1 MNRGRKCGGPFSLFY
16 KGDSMIHK
24 FKNLGQYLVVDV
36 VSGAIHSLDEKA
48 YDLLD
53 CFDEDGAFDAA
64 AAAER
69 GFTGPEYAEAREEL
83 EALKAGGLLFSKDV
97 YEDIAKRWDKQPVV
111 KALCLHIA
119 HDCNLRCKY
128 CFAGGGEY
136 MGKRELMSA
145 EVGKKAIDFVIEQ
158 SGSRRNIEIDYFG
171 GEPLMNFDVVKE
183 ITEYAK
189 EQGRLHGKEF
199 RFTITTNGVLLDDD
213 KQAYINENMSN
224 TVLSLDGRRE
234 VHDAV
239 RKRAD
244 GSGSYDRVA
253 PKFQRLAESRNQQ
266 NYYVRGTFTRDNL
279 DFAQDVKHLIGL
291 GFEQISVEPVVADEK
306 EPYSIRREDLPR
318 IFAEY
323 DALAEHLVNLRKSGK
338 FVNFFHFM
346 IDLEQGPCA
355 YKRLSGCGSGN
366 EYLAV
371 TPSGDLYPCHQFVGK
386 PEFKMGT
393 VFEGKLNP
401 EIREMFR
408 KSNVYTKDECRRCW
422 NRFYCSGGCAANAFN
437 MNGDI
442 NKPYDIACEM
452 QKKRT
457 ECAIAMAAALAE
469 E

>member
-1 MNRGRKCGGPFSLFY
+1 
-16 KGDSMIHK
+16 MIHK
-24 FKNLGQYLVVDV
+24 FKNLGQYLVLDV

-48 YDLLD
+48 YELLD
-53 CFDEDGAFDAA
+53 SFSEDGVFDQAD
-64 AAAER
+64 AEKR
-69 GFTGPEYAEAREEL
+69 GLSGAEYAEAREEL
-83 EALKAGGLLFSKDV
+83 QGLIDEGLLFTKDI
-97 YEDIAKRWDKQPVV
+97 YAAIAEHWDKQPVV

-128 CFAGGGEY
+128 CFADGGEY

-145 EVGKKAIDFVIEQ
+145 EVGKKAIEFVIAQ
-158 SGSRRNIEIDYFG
+158 SQNRRNIEIDYFG

-189 EQGRLHGKEF
+189 EQGKKHGKEF
-199 RFTITTNGVLLDDD
+199 RFTITTNGILLSED
-213 KQAYINENMSN
+213 KQAYINENMGN
-224 TVLSLDGRRE
+224 VVLSLDGRKE

-239 RKRAD
+239 RKRVD
-244 GSGSYDRVA
+244 GSGSYDRVVPA
-253 PKFQRLAESRNQQ
+253 FQKLADSRNQN

-279 DFAQDVKHLIGL
+279 DFAEDVKHLMEL

-306 EPYSIRREDLPR
+306 EPYSLRKEDLPR

-323 DALAEHLVNLRKSGK
+323 DALAEYLVKTRKEGK

-346 IDLEQGPCA
+346 VDLEQGPCA

-393 VFEGKLNP
+393 VFEGKLDM
-401 EIREMFR
+401 EIREKFR
-408 KSNVYTKDECRRCW
+408 KSNVYTKAECRECW

-442 NKPYDIACEM
+442 DKPYEIACEM

>member
-1 MNRGRKCGGPFSLFY
+1 
-16 KGDSMIHK
+16 MIHK
-24 FKNLGQYLVVDV
+24 FKNLGQYIVLDV
-36 VSGAIHSLDEKA
+36 ASGAIHSLDEKA
-48 YDLLD
+48 YNLLD
-53 CFDEDGAFDAA
+53 CFDENGKFNPGQ
-64 AAAER
+64 AEEK
-69 GFTGPEYAEAREEL
+69 GYVGEEYAEARRELEEL
-83 EALKAGGLLFSKDV
+83 ICEKLLFTKDI
-97 YEDIAKRWDKQPVV
+97 YEEIAKHWDKQSVV

-128 CFAGGGEY
+128 CFADGGEY

-145 EVGKKAIDFVIEQ
+145 EVGKKAIDFVIKQ
-158 SGSRRNIEIDYFG
+158 SQNRKNIEIDFFG

-189 EQGRLHGKEF
+189 GQGKLHDKTF
-199 RFTITTNGVLLDDD
+199 RFTITTNGILLDDE

-224 TVLSLDGRRE
+224 VVLSLDGRKE
-234 VHDAV
+234 VHDSV
-239 RKRAD
+239 RKRVD
-244 GSGSYDRVA
+244 GSGSYDRIV
-253 PKFQRLAESRNQQ
+253 PRFQKLADSRNQN
-266 NYYVRGTFTRDNL
+266 NYYVRGTFTRNNL
-279 DFAQDVKHLIGL
+279 DFAEDVRHLMNL

-306 EPYSIRREDLPR
+306 EDYAIRESDLPR
-318 IFAEY
+318 IFDEY
-323 DALAEHLVNLRKSGK
+323 DRLAQELVEARKSGK

-355 YKRLSGCGSGN
+355 YKRLSGCGSGH

-393 VFEGKLNP
+393 VFEGTLNQD
-401 EIREMFR
+401 IRNMFM
-408 KSNVYTKDECRRCW
+408 KSNIYTKEECKKCW

-442 NKPYDIACEM
+442 NKPYSIACEM

-457 ECAIAMAAALAE
+457 ECAIAMAACLAE
-469 E
+469 GEE

>member
-1 MNRGRKCGGPFSLFY
+1 MASSR
-16 KGDSMIHK
+16 IHK
-24 FKNLGQYLVVDV
+24 FKNLGQYIVLDI

-48 YDLLD
+48 YELLD
-53 CFDEDGAFDAA
+53 FFGEDGEFN
-64 AAAER
+64 AAEAEKC
-69 GFTGPEYAEAREEL
+69 GCTGSEYDEALTELKSLIEEKLLFTKDIYAE
-83 EALKAGGLLFSKDV
+83 
-97 YEDIAKRWDKQPVV
+97 IAKRWDKQPVV

-128 CFAGGGEY
+128 CFADGGEY

-158 SGSRRNIEIDYFG
+158 SQNRRNIEIDYFG
-171 GEPLMNFDVVKE
+171 GEPLMNFEVVKE
-183 ITEYAK
+183 ITDYAK
-189 EQGRLHGKEF
+189 EQGKKHGKEF
-199 RFTITTNGVLLDDD
+199 RFTITTNGLLLDEA

-224 TVLSLDGRRE
+224 VVLSIDGRKE
-234 VHDAV
+234 VHDSV
-239 RKRAD
+239 RKRVD
-244 GSGSYDRVA
+244 GSGSYDRVV
-253 PKFQRLAESRNQQ
+253 PKFQKLAESRNQN

-279 DFAQDVKHLIGL
+279 DFAEDVKHLMEM

-306 EPYSIRREDLPR
+306 ESYSLRKEDLPQ

-323 DALAEHLVNLRKSGK
+323 DRLAEYLVEKRRGGK

-346 IDLEQGPCA
+346 VDIEQGPCV

-393 VFEGKLNP
+393 VFDGRLNP
-401 EIREMFR
+401 KIRDMFA
-408 KSNVYTKDECRRCW
+408 KSNVYTKEECAACW

-442 NKPYDIACEM
+442 NKPYEISCEM

-469 E
+469 TDN